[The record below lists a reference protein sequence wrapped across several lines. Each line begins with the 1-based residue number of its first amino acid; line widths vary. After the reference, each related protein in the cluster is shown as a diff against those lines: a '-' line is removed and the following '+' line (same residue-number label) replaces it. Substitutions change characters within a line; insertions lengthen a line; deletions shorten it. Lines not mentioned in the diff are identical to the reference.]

1 MGELIDP
8 MGQRYPTDARGGWT
22 GNRGILDGGKRRRGW
37 ATRAWLTCALD
48 YFPVEGTDVRY
59 TRLFFLDD
67 ASAFAA
73 GHRPC
78 ARCRRAD
85 FNKYREAV
93 VDGLGLTARP
103 SAKDLDAR
111 LHAARVSPN
120 GAQHASRHRLSD
132 LPVGTFVKTA
142 DSAVLIARAGLF
154 AWAPDGYRDVGAI
167 TRAETTVEVLTP
179 APTLAAFRAGYVPQ
193 MALPQRPTTPP
204 QKHRRYPRP
213 SCSPAPIRPLPC
225 SVVLEIDKSCRS
237 SSSTRPSV

>member
-8 MGQRYPTDARGGWT
+8 MGHRCPTDARGGWT
-22 GNRGILDGGKRRRGW
+22 GNRGILDGGNHRRAW

-48 YFPVEGTDVRY
+48 YFPGEGTDVRY

-85 FNKYREAV
+85 FNKYCEAV
-93 VDGLGLTARP
+93 AEGLGLTARP

-111 LHAARVSPN
+111 LHAARVWPN
-120 GAQHASRHRLSD
+120 GAQQASRHPVTD
-132 LPVGTFVKTA
+132 LPVGSFVKIA

-154 AWAPDGYRDVGAI
+154 AWAPDGYREVGAI
-167 TRAETTVEVLTP
+167 ARAEKTVEVLTP
-179 APTLAAFRAGYVPQ
+179 SPTLAAFRAGYVPQ
-193 MALPQRPTTPP
+193 MAVR
-204 QKHRRYPRP
+204 
-213 SCSPAPIRPLPC
+213 
-225 SVVLEIDKSCRS
+225 
-237 SSSTRPSV
+237 